1 MTMSTKN
8 YKTPLMVSDKLN
20 IHCKIPVST
29 KSRFDPV
36 EFGFK
41 RRKQIVDWKW
51 KKHFLLCTVTNYIN
65 HF

>member
-20 IHCKIPVST
+20 IHYKIPVST

-41 RRKQIVDWKW
+41 RRKQIVD
-51 KKHFLLCTVTNYIN
+51 
-65 HF
+65 